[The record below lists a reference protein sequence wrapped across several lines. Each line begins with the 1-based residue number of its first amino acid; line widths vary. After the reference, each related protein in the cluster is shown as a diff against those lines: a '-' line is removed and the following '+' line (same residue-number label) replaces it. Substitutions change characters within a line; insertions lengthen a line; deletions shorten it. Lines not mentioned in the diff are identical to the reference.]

1 MHTHHLDSSFVTDIQ
16 LTTVLQCYCVAV
28 REIT

>member
-1 MHTHHLDSSFVTDIQ
+1 MHTHHLNSSFVTNVQ